1 MQSLLSAL
9 SPLGVAK
16 SPRTYNSPVRC
27 HSDDG
32 RTLPALKSDCH
43 EPQTVIFALGWHLLV
58 GKKRVCN
65 TCLNIDLVR
74 CQHSSPGLLKSGWIN
89 PGDMTLSH
97 CTTKSTCFTKD
108 GAAIWDKPFT
118 RQCWINFAQKQSLW
132 PSVIL
137 SLCLSDT
144 SLDYSIWAKTPEDLS
159 PDSCTCHYTQYLW
172 FNFEY
177 VKADAG
183 YHLGSDGINHLFSC
197 SLSEPAAQNVSSV
210 YILDICAYFTL

>member
-1 MQSLLSAL
+1 MWATDGHVCSRLTSA
-9 SPLGVAK
+9 G
-16 SPRTYNSPVRC
+16 
-27 HSDDG
+27 
-32 RTLPALKSDCH
+32 
-43 EPQTVIFALGWHLLV
+43 

-74 CQHSSPGLLKSGWIN
+74 CQHSGPGLLKSGWIN

-132 PSVIL
+132 PLVIL

-144 SLDYSIWAKTPEDLS
+144 ILDYIIWAKTNEDLS

-197 SLSEPAAQNVSSV
+197 SLSEPTARNVSSV
-210 YILDICAYFTL
+210 HSGHLFLFRALGLQEQPHIWLRSCAVMTSTGLNYH